1 MTLTPE
7 ERERRARD
15 TEKSAER
22 REAQE
27 GRSRWEKFLQKQN
40 EQAKKYREKGW
51 MERNAS
57 VHRAMNATLD
67 FMEGKQ
73 PKGPINGEYDT

>member
-1 MTLTPE
+1 MSQ
-7 ERERRARD
+7 
-15 TEKSAER
+15 K
-22 REAQE
+22 
-27 GRSRWEKFLQKQN
+27 WEKFLQEQN
-40 EQAKKYREKGW
+40 EQAKEYREKGW

-67 FMEGKQ
+67 LMEEKQ